1 VRSRFQL
8 SSLPRSPART
18 HPTSW
23 APNVVGSSTD
33 GFNHRQMKLRSF
45 PFIFITRSRDVNS
58 VSFLL
63 IFFFHDQTFMPPFTG
78 DGTQGR
84 SWAPCCHGRSSSLRS
99 PNPHN
104 PLSQP
109 GAPYPDPSN
118 PRRIC
123 QGGPRLPPLDRGL
136 LPLQGDWGGEN
147 SSPPSPSTWGDLTLR
162 STSTT
167 TGRATRMA
175 AWRCLHLAL
184 HSPKYV

>member
-1 VRSRFQL
+1 
-8 SSLPRSPART
+8 
-18 HPTSW
+18 
-23 APNVVGSSTD
+23 
-33 GFNHRQMKLRSF
+33 
-45 PFIFITRSRDVNS
+45 
-58 VSFLL
+58 
-63 IFFFHDQTFMPPFTG
+63 
-78 DGTQGR
+78 QGR

-184 HSPKYV
+184 HSPNCDCERPCADNCQQSQHAPSQKQPSGADVASSQNVVCKISKSMVRDVEKAGIELLAGVLS